1 MTRFIVLVL
10 CLIANAAGAADLQG
24 RLFFTPA
31 QRAQLEAARTQKDR
45 PAPAAAT
52 EGEAAPAPPAPE
64 VVTYS
69 GIVRRDDGKST
80 VWLND
85 KAISSRQSAA
95 SAGISGVRDDGAIS
109 IKPPQTER
117 RVALKVGQSLEVVSG
132 VIEEPYARRVT
143 RITRV
148 TPEAKPPAASIAPES
163 KPATRRSRD
172 ADDERDSQKSTSA
185 RGGGK

>member
-1 MTRFIVLVL
+1 V
-10 CLIANAAGAADLQG
+10 DLQG

-31 QRAQLEAARTQKDR
+31 QRAQLEAARAQKDR
-45 PAPAAAT
+45 SAPAAVT
-52 EGEAAPAPPAPE
+52 EGEATPAPPAPE
-64 VVTYS
+64 VVTYG

-85 KAISSRQSAA
+85 KAISSRQNAA
-95 SAGISGVRDDGAIS
+95 SAGISGVRADGAIS
-109 IKPPQTER
+109 IKPPQAER

-172 ADDERDSQKSTSA
+172 DADDERDSQKSTSA